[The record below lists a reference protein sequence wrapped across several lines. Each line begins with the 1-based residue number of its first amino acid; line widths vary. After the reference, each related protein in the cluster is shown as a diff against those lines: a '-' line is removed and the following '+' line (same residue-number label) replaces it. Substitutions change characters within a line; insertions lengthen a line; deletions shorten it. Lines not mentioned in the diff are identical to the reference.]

1 MGNRWGIAAALAI
14 VCAAVAA
21 GCGASSPNSGTP
33 QVQGPQINVPLRLAD
48 CTDWN
53 KSDVSQRLG
62 TVGALRAFAGGPTGS
77 PAGHGNT
84 LPDKRAYDL
93 LQNYCGN
100 FFARGF
106 KLYKLYT
113 RAAAFS
119 PIQR

>member
-1 MGNRWGIAAALAI
+1 VALALL
-14 VCAAVAA
+14 CAVATA
-21 GCGASSPNSGTP
+21 GCGGSGPDSATP
-33 QVQGPQINVPLRLAD
+33 QVQGPHINVPLRLAD
-48 CTDWN
+48 CTDW
-53 KSDVSQRLG
+53 KRSDVNQRLG
-62 TVGALRAFAGGPTGS
+62 TVQELRAFAGGPTGS

-84 LPDKRAYDL
+84 LEDKKAYDL

-119 PIQR
+119 PIQPSG